1 MFSAHIITR
10 SKLAHC
16 CEWPWYPLMCTWSSW
31 PRFERPP
38 FLCPALLAS
47 SWGGGSYIS
56 LPQIQPMASSGQL
69 LPQMSSSSLTTPL
82 PCLPWEP
89 VKNTAGETVFR
100 FLEIW
105 TSCWNLVHCPPGIA
119 TGFFQLLT
127 WHVCVSYWSE
137 PCACQDYFQV
147 DSKGGLA
154 GDQGPGCLKWSF
166 KTSLSPF
173 PGIH

>member
-38 FLCPALLAS
+38 FVCPALLAS

-56 LPQIQPMASSGQL
+56 LPQTQPMASSGQL
-69 LPQMSSSSLTTPL
+69 LPQMSSSSLTTPS

-89 VKNTAGETVFR
+89 VKNTARETIFR
-100 FLEIW
+100 FLGDLNKLLEFGSLSTRNSDWLFSVVDMTCLCLLLVW
-105 TSCWNLVHCPPGIA
+105 TMCLSRLFPGW
-119 TGFFQLLT
+119 F
-127 WHVCVSYWSE
+127 
-137 PCACQDYFQV
+137 
-147 DSKGGLA
+147 KGRTSW
-154 GDQGPGCLKWSF
+154 GPGSRLPQVEF
-166 KTSLSPF
+166 
-173 PGIH
+173 